1 MDIDWKQLGATAKK
15 IVVALGAGTALMI
28 GCLSLSGPLQSL
40 LASRHVESSHAG
52 AKTRDSGI
60 WQSYHDQIAKQTAE
74 ADKTADHAEKDE
86 SDGLANEAI
95 MPAKDDPCD
104 AKHFLCPILDA
115 EPNVDLDDSVN
126 DIYSHYTIKYSGL
139 VKSAEDGVAMPD
151 ACSNAIMLTAKGKM
165 VLGDYAPDLASGRY
179 GMGGAVDVSK
189 IDLKAVNE
197 QLAASLADL
206 QNEPLSD
213 VAASAPI
220 KGCRV
225 QSDAPVLRR
234 WNPITGTTDDH
245 AIALK
250 RKFTGKPADGLASHH
265 DLICRHDADGRVVD
279 KGMSYSLVITRVA
292 DDAPDYLKTLDGL
305 ALSNGAVLA
314 ADDVLSKVNDETW
327 DDSAIYGVAPVDSDA
342 AGTDA
347 QVTVRPDGTEKPT
360 GNKTESEW
368 KTELGPDD
376 GEGNEKTSLELT
388 RDGLDWS
395 IA

>member
-15 IVVALGAGTALMI
+15 IVVALGAGTTLMI

-40 LASRHVESSHAG
+40 LASRHVESSHAD

-60 WQSYHDQIAKQTAE
+60 WQSYHDQIAKQIAE
-74 ADKTADHAEKDE
+74 VDKTVDHAEKAKF
-86 SDGLANEAI
+86 DGLVNEAI
-95 MPAKDDPCD
+95 RLAKDNPFD
-104 AKHFLCPILDA
+104 AKHSLCPILDA

-139 VKSAEDGVAMPD
+139 VKSVEDGVAMPD
-151 ACSNAIMLTAKGKM
+151 ACSNVIMLTAKGKM

-250 RKFTGKPADGLASHH
+250 YKFTGKPADGLASHY

-305 ALSNGAVLA
+305 TLSNGAVLA

-347 QVTVRPDGTEKPT
+347 QVIVQPDGTEKPT

-388 RDGLDWS
+388 RNGLDWS

>member
-74 ADKTADHAEKDE
+74 VDKTADHAEKAKF
-86 SDGLANEAI
+86 DGLANGAI
-95 MPAKDDPCD
+95 RLAKDDPFD
-104 AKHFLCPILDA
+104 AKHSLCPILDA

-126 DIYSHYTIKYSGL
+126 DVYSHCTIKYSGL
-139 VKSAEDGVAMPD
+139 VKSVEDGVAMPD

-197 QLAASLADL
+197 Q
-206 QNEPLSD
+206 
-213 VAASAPI
+213 
-220 KGCRV
+220 
-225 QSDAPVLRR
+225 SDAPVLRR

-250 RKFTGKPADGLASHH
+250 HKFTGKPADGLASHH
-265 DLICRHDADGRVVD
+265 GLICRHDADGRVVD
-279 KGMSYSLVITRVA
+279 KGVSYSLVITRVA

-305 ALSNGAVLA
+305 TLSNGAVLA

-327 DDSAIYGVAPVDSDA
+327 TILPSTAWLPS
-342 AGTDA
+342 T
-347 QVTVRPDGTEKPT
+347 
-360 GNKTESEW
+360 
-368 KTELGPDD
+368 
-376 GEGNEKTSLELT
+376 LT
-388 RDGLDWS
+388 LLALTLR
-395 IA
+395 

>member
-74 ADKTADHAEKDE
+74 VDKTADHAEKAKF
-86 SDGLANEAI
+86 DGLANGAI
-95 MPAKDDPCD
+95 RLAKDDPFD
-104 AKHFLCPILDA
+104 AKHSLCPILDA

-126 DIYSHYTIKYSGL
+126 DVYSHYTIKYSGL
-139 VKSAEDGVAMPD
+139 VKSVEDGVAMPD
-151 ACSNAIMLTAKGKM
+151 ACSNVIMLTAKGKM
-165 VLGDYAPDLASGRY
+165 VLGDYAP
-179 GMGGAVDVSK
+179 
-189 IDLKAVNE
+189 
-197 QLAASLADL
+197 
-206 QNEPLSD
+206 
-213 VAASAPI
+213 I
-220 KGCRV
+220 KGCRA

-234 WNPITGTTDDH
+234 WNPVTGTTDDH

-265 DLICRHDADGRVVD
+265 GLICRHDADGRVVD
-279 KGMSYSLVITRVA
+279 KGVSYSLVITRVA

-305 ALSNGAVLA
+305 TLSNGAVLA